1 MEDGLAGNLGLRW
14 ELQFKNRFILEQFY
28 LSSERVQHVG
38 FGGET

>member
-14 ELQFKNRFILEQFY
+14 ELQFKNRFILEQFC